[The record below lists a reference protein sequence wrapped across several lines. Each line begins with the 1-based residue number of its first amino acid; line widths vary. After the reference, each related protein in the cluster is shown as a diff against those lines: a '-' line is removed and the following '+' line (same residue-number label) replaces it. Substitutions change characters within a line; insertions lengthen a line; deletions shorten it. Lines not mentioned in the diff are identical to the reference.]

1 VEGAWLGNARRRL
14 GWGVL
19 IAVHLATWEGAPQTE
34 NWYVVVMEVKQRAG
48 SYEISQNEED
58 AAEQQVGKCGGGH
71 MR

>member
-1 VEGAWLGNARRRL
+1 
-14 GWGVL
+14 
-19 IAVHLATWEGAPQTE
+19 
-34 NWYVVVMEVKQRAG
+34 MEVKQRAG